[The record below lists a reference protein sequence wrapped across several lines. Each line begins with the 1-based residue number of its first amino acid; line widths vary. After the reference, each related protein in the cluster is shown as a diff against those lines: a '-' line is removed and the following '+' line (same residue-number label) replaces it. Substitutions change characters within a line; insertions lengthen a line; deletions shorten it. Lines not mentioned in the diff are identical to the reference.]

1 MAWNEER
8 LMLNL
13 LHRIRQWFRRKPPAT
28 DLTVVEYE
36 AVSLIAYERRA
47 AYERA
52 REQAEYCLSRGSESG
67 CRFWSEVAVEVARRI
82 GMTNT
87 SKTKEQSR

>member
-1 MAWNEER
+1 
-8 LMLNL
+8 MLKF
-13 LHRIRQWFRRKPPAT
+13 LHRIRQWFGRKPPAA

-36 AVSLIAYERRA
+36 AVSLIAYEGRA

-67 CRFWSEVAVEVARRI
+67 CRFWSDVAVEVARRT
-82 GMTNT
+82 GMTST
-87 SKTKEQSR
+87 RKAKEQPR